1 MYTLE
6 FYHKKLKELEFEFPN
21 LPVDVINDLEVK
33 ESSAQKKMYITGE
46 VWMGINKQDYREI
59 FELYSHSVI
68 SSGKTVSTGL
78 GMMIRESWLIKNK
91 IDLTVIEK
99 NKDVISYHLKH
110 NPSLME
116 KITVLEM
123 DAIDYNQPCDT
134 LLLDHFEREPYDYII
149 QQVID
154 ISEKIDCKTVWF
166 WPIERIILQDS
177 MKNKRSLMESYD
189 LLKNKIK
196 KLPTLTENN
205 IIEFVDLWCL
215 HRQPL

>member
-91 IDLTVIEK
+91 I
-99 NKDVISYHLKH
+99 
-110 NPSLME
+110 
-116 KITVLEM
+116 
-123 DAIDYNQPCDT
+123 QPCDT

-177 MKNKRSLMESYD
+177 IKNKRSLMESYD